1 VNLETAGL
9 VLIQVVLFSTTGWIA
24 GNYLLSKAVGRAG
37 RLPDSIGLPERAL
50 AAVVGAVGFSIVL
63 MLAHI
68 ATGGRVFG
76 TPWPVPIASAAVLVI
91 GIRGTVRP
99 GPIPWARLVLAGAVL
114 GTLYVVPVV
123 TVGSGV
129 RTGDPPWHLGWSN
142 QLLAGETVPSGPAP
156 EFSRNAYPWAFHAV
170 LATMVRLAPGSN
182 PLIAHEALHLL
193 LVAAVPLGAACLA
206 RTIDRRSAWAAA
218 GAISVIGGFGWI
230 LAGRPRFALTPTAAD
245 FGADLVVA
253 SPNTV
258 YALFPPASP
267 RELGLVILA
276 GAAVLLTH
284 AVDRG
289 SRRGTVLGAGV
300 TIGVAGLVSL
310 PLFVLG
316 LLWLI
321 AAFTVGSRTRRRA
334 DLWALAGVGALGTA
348 SVWLAPLLFSYI
360 RYGGFLDVTPA
371 MGVEWPL
378 PTALGS
384 WGILLP
390 CSAAG
395 LAIVLLRRRKDI
407 AAHILIALTSGTVV
421 LLLLAIAR
429 GRLEWALGNNA
440 TILHQ
445 GRVWPAAHLLGAVL
459 AGVAL
464 VALFD
469 WVRSRSYAGAVIGV
483 GLVFALGAISPVYA
497 SIHLTR
503 VMRVEGRG
511 FIYSGDDFKRDAF
524 VSRAGASLR
533 AGDVIRVHGSDLL
546 GFLLFQFSGARL
558 ASYDDPRMN
567 GNDLRIRFADLASEW
582 TGRMRNGGFVADYTV
597 MLEAEVSSAAEV
609 VTSGVFRDAEWVLV
623 RGDQSR

>member
-9 VLIQVVLFSTTGWIA
+9 VLIQVVLFSITGWIT
-24 GNYLLSKAVGRAG
+24 GNYLLTKAVGRAG

-50 AAVVGAVGFSIVL
+50 AAVVGAVCFSIAL

-76 TPWPVPIASAAVLVI
+76 NSWPVPAASAAVLVI

-99 GPIPWARLVLAGAVL
+99 GPIPWTRLVLAGAVL
-114 GTLYVVPVV
+114 GMLYVLPVV

-142 QLLAGETVPSGPAP
+142 QLLAGETVPTGPAP

-170 LATMVRLAPGSN
+170 LVTMVRLAPGSN

-206 RTIDRRSAWAAA
+206 RIIDRRSAWAAA
-218 GAISVIGGFGWI
+218 GATSLIGGFGWI
-230 LAGRPRFALTPTAAD
+230 LAGRPRFALTPTNAD

-253 SPNTV
+253 SPNSI
-258 YALFPPASP
+258 YGLFPPAYP

-276 GAAVLLTH
+276 GAGVLLAH
-284 AVDRG
+284 AVMR
-289 SRRGTVLGAGV
+289 SRRAPVVGAGV
-300 TIGVAGLVSL
+300 TIGVVGLISL

-316 LLWLI
+316 LLWLV
-321 AAFTVGSRTRRRA
+321 AAFAVGTRTRRRA
-334 DLWALAGVGALGTA
+334 DLWALAGAGALGTV
-348 SVWLAPLLFSYI
+348 SVWLVPLLFSYI

-371 MGVEWPL
+371 IGVEWPL

-384 WGILLP
+384 WGLLLP
-390 CSAAG
+390 LSAAG
-395 LAIVLLRRRKDI
+395 LVVVLLRRRGDV
-407 AAHILIALTSGTVV
+407 AARILIALASGTVV

-429 GRLEWALGNNA
+429 ARLEWTLGNNA

-464 VALFD
+464 LALFD
-469 WVRSRSYAGAVIGV
+469 WVRSRSYTGAVIGV
-483 GLVFALGAISPVYA
+483 GLVFALGAISPMYA

-503 VMRVEGRG
+503 VMRLEERG
-511 FIYSGDDFKRDAF
+511 FIYSGDDFEPDAF
-524 VSRAGASLR
+524 IFRASANLR
-533 AGDVIRVHGSDLL
+533 AGDVVRVHGSDFL

-582 TGRMRNGGFVADYTV
+582 ADRMRDGGFVADYTA
-597 MLEAEVSSAAEV
+597 MPGAEVSPAAEV
-609 VTSGVFRDAEWVLV
+609 VARGDYQDAEWVLV
-623 RGDQSR
+623 RGDPSR